1 MAWATPDEI
10 PDVDR
15 KNDIAKTDII
25 LKRVT
30 ASLFNWVLIILVT
43 VVVPLFKC
51 IRTIRYDIILK
62 SAICMPLEEMRHSQP
77 YLPPPYIRIII
88 VVNILCKDIFQLQG
102 KPFKD
107 D

>member
-51 IRTIRYDIILK
+51 IRTIRYFLR
-62 SAICMPLEEMRHSQP
+62 AYRNMYATAGNEGL
-77 YLPPPYIRIII
+77 
-88 VVNILCKDIFQLQG
+88 N
-102 KPFKD
+102 
-107 D
+107 